1 FPYLENFETDDGG
14 WYSGGVNNS
23 WAFGTPSSSKIN
35 RAASGANAWKTNLTG
50 SHNGNELSYLYS
62 PCYDLTGLSNPQLS
76 FSVAID
82 IEDCGDADPQ
92 DDPNEL
98 CDGAYV
104 EYSTDGVNWT
114 RLGAKGEGTNWY
126 NKGFTSN
133 HLWAVQ
139 DYTRW
144 HVATISLPVVSNL
157 RIRFVL
163 ASDPFVN
170 FEGIA
175 VDDIHIYDSVYS
187 IYDGAPFTSN
197 EINQSSVNGSSW
209 IDFTDGGGLIASI
222 NPNGEDLGSTD
233 ARVFI
238 NTGPVRISS

>member
-1 FPYLENFETDDGG
+1 
-14 WYSGGVNNS
+14 
-23 WAFGTPSSSKIN
+23 
-35 RAASGANAWKTNLTG
+35 
-50 SHNGNELSYLYS
+50 
-62 PCYDLTGLSNPQLS
+62 
-76 FSVAID
+76 
-82 IEDCGDADPQ
+82 
-92 DDPNEL
+92 
-98 CDGAYV
+98 
-104 EYSTDGVNWT
+104 
-114 RLGAKGEGTNWY
+114 
-126 NKGFTSN
+126 
-133 HLWAVQ
+133 
-139 DYTRW
+139 
-144 HVATISLPVVSNL
+144 SLPVVSNL

-238 NTGPVRISS
+238 NTGPVRISSGQFYHDRNITIKPTNVNLSDSASVRFYFLYTETETLINATGCPGCSKPSMAYELGVRSEEHTSELQSRENLVCRLLLEK